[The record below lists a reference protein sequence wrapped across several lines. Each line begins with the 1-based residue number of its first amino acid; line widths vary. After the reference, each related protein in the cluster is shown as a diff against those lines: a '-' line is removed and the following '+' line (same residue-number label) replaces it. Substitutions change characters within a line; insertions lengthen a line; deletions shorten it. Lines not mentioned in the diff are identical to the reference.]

1 MIRFTLWP
9 QQPVH
14 RRIPAALLAG
24 FAFCAALPH
33 PLMGQGRW
41 YLGMDL
47 GPSLVPQAAL
57 SASDNDWS
65 TKCDLLSNPDRIETA
80 GECSERPPPAMW
92 ENEVDGGA
100 GMLAGL
106 VLGYGWRSFRVEAEY
121 VHRTAMYGDAT
132 PVRIGDVV
140 TLAKAD
146 QELEAVDSRID
157 GLIAH
162 AIFVNAYLDLS
173 PDSEYSPYLGL
184 GAGIA
189 GVSVDYFNRWKRNDD
204 PNQIDTFDDPGMK
217 ARIAGT
223 TSIGAG
229 RKSDVVFGYQALAGV
244 DRRLSEA
251 VTLGVKL
258 SWTML
263 AEFAA
268 EDEYLQLRSH
278 ESSVGRGDRIL
289 YRLVTNDL
297 SALGAV
303 LSLKYTFRFRQ
314 RETDGR
320 RRVHEETR

>member
-1 MIRFTLWP
+1 MTRFTTSWQEP
-9 QQPVH
+9 GH
-14 RRIPAALLAG
+14 RGIPAALLAG
-24 FAFCAALPH
+24 FAICAALPH
-33 PLMGQGRW
+33 P
-41 YLGMDL
+41 
-47 GPSLVPQAAL
+47 A
-57 SASDNDWS
+57 
-65 TKCDLLSNPDRIETA
+65 
-80 GECSERPPPAMW
+80 
-92 ENEVDGGA
+92 
-100 GMLAGL
+100 
-106 VLGYGWRSFRVEAEY
+106 LGYGWRSVRVEAEY
-121 VHRTAMYGDAT
+121 LHRTAMYGDAT
-132 PVRIGDVV
+132 RVRIGDVV

-162 AIFVNAYLDLS
+162 NVFVNAYLDLS

-189 GVSVDYFNRWKRNDD
+189 AVSVDYFNRWKRNDD
-204 PNQIDTFDDPGMK
+204 PNQIDTLDDPGMK

-244 DRRLSEA
+244 DRRLSES

-258 SWTML
+258 RWTML
-263 AEFAA
+263 AHFAA

-278 ESSVGRGDRIL
+278 ESSVGREDRIL

-303 LSLKYTFRFRQ
+303 LSLKYAFRPAP
-314 RETDGR
+314 REMDGR
-320 RRVHEETR
+320 RRVQRASR